1 MKSLTL
7 LALLASLSAPAM
19 DMAVLMPAG
28 AAKDPEW
35 RKVGEAL
42 VAKYPGEARAFTYEW
57 HVAET
62 LPALRKLRPRHLVL
76 AAPPE
81 TISRELV
88 YDLNR
93 LTRRFDDD
101 PYGDC
106 LWGIVT
112 GYTPA
117 DALRIVNERAPL
129 VVKRGLG
136 TTGFD
141 TGLFESAMF
150 LSDGQDGVI
159 TRRPR
164 GAKANEDEKREK
176 NDEGLAFEFQKFWEQ
191 EKPQFLVTSSHATQY
206 NLEMPF
212 GNGLV
217 VSLDNQ
223 FHVLRRDQL
232 PGFARF
238 LGGVMFQGREADLES
253 FLAKEKPPVLADAS
267 AEPKVWNGAGNCLLG
282 DTRRSRNSMVVTAL
296 SAGGVRQ
303 LVGYTVT
310 TWYGNMG
317 WGSFGRFLGCR
328 GRNTFAESFF
338 FTNQAL
344 LDDSLRRDPKMLEVE
359 FNDADI
365 QAAQRN
371 PAFAEALQRAGL
383 KVDKD
388 VLGLIH
394 DRDVVA
400 FYGDPRWEAR
410 IDGQA
415 HPPALRVT
423 ARKSATG
430 LDLQLEAGPDYT
442 GDGFDWF
449 FPSVIPAPKLED
461 GADIDALLT
470 DDFLM
475 VRKTPLKP
483 GEKRILRIVSGAQ

>member
-1 MKSLTL
+1 MLKQ
-7 LALLASLSAPAM
+7 LAFAFLAALSAPAM

-42 VAKYPGEARAFTYEW
+42 VAKYPGEARAFTVDW

-76 AAPPE
+76 VAPPE
-81 TISRELV
+81 QISRNLV

-93 LTRRFDDD
+93 LTRKLDDD

-106 LWGIVT
+106 LWGIIT

-117 DALRIVNERAPL
+117 DALRTIAQREPL
-129 VVKRGLG
+129 VLRRGLG

-141 TGLFESAMF
+141 TGLFDEAMF

-159 TRRPR
+159 TRRT
-164 GAKANEDEKREK
+164 GGKNVDDKREK
-176 NDEGLAFEFQKFWEQ
+176 NDEGLAFEFRKFWEQ

-212 GNGLV
+212 GNGLL
-217 VSLDNQ
+217 VSYANR

-238 LGGVMFQGREADLES
+238 LGGVIFQGREADLKA
-253 FLAKEKPPVLADAS
+253 FLEKEKPPVLADSS
-267 AEPKVWNGAGNCLLG
+267 AVPKVWNGAGNCLLG
-282 DTRRSRNSMVVTAL
+282 DTRRSRNSMVVTAM
-296 SAGGVRQ
+296 SSGGVRQ
-303 LVGYTVT
+303 LIGYTVT

-317 WGSFGRFLGCR
+317 WGSFGRFLGSR
-328 GRNTFAESFF
+328 GRDTFAESFF

-344 LDDSLRRDPKMLEVE
+344 LDDSIKRDPKILEVE

-365 QAAQRN
+365 EAAQRN
-371 PAFAEALQRAGL
+371 PEFAEEIQRAGI

-400 FYGDPRWEAR
+400 FFGDPRWEAR
-410 IDGQA
+410 VDGKA
-415 HPPALRVT
+415 HPPALQVA
-423 ARKSATG
+423 ARRSAKG
-430 LDLQLEAGPDYT
+430 IDLQLEAGPDYK

-449 FPSVIPAPKLED
+449 FPAVIPAPKLED
-461 GADIDALLT
+461 GDGVDALLT
-470 DDFLM
+470 DDFIL

-483 GEKRILRIVSGAQ
+483 GEKRILRIVTAAP